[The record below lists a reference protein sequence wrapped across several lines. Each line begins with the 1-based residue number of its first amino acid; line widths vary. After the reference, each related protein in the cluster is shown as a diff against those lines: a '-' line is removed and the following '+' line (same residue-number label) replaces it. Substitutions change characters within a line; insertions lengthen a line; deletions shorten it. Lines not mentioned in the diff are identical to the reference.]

1 MSVEAVD
8 EQGQSASVL
17 KRPFISDSIRDIP
30 FYVSVYSPSSDA
42 VLLSSIF
49 FLSFYYNFYFAVII
63 LLLSKNSCFTII
75 ISSCFVLVID
85 HELYLDTEVLMYFY
99 NINWDLHH

>member
-17 KRPFISDSIRDIP
+17 KRPFISDSIRDN
-30 FYVSVYSPSSDA
+30 VSVYSPSSDA

-85 HELYLDTEVLMYFY
+85 HELYLDTEVLRYFY

>member
-42 VLLSSIF
+42 VFYLQYF
-49 FLSFYYNFYFAVII
+49 FSLFITTF
-63 LLLSKNSCFTII
+63 
-75 ISSCFVLVID
+75 ISL
-85 HELYLDTEVLMYFY
+85 
-99 NINWDLHH
+99 